1 MEWRYGD
8 RAGAPIRRPRRSAE
22 GRSHPFRAPR
32 LSYRDGLSGRG
43 AAAPRES
50 PSPLRPAPGPGGP
63 RRGTTFWG
71 YLRRVLSDDAAPAA
85 PGERPRR
92 PRRDFCPPHGED
104 SSEEEEEE
112 APPAPLDE
120 EEALMYAGQY
130 SPGGSSDEDEGA
142 GVGRWPRAASRRG
155 LYGGASPAAW
165 LDDESP
171 PEPSGARPETTP
183 GVAREHD
190 VDFDEGE
197 DDDEEEEDGEDDG
210 GRGGGDEGGSEVA
223 GRARPGRTWLDTY
236 IRQMEAAEEGSS
248 GMARVMARAARKLY
262 DEQFQPGGRGYP
274 QPAGPSRRLQR
285 LTRDGMWD
293 GDTVIVTGGFMRMD
307 PDPNSHYGSISRLLT
322 APVAMNPS
330 WAEAVENHRASFPI
344 EADYDGYALFKS
356 GLRPPSVLEGRI
368 DTLAFYG
375 VVPAVYAFIDIDPDD
390 AYDEQL
396 AWDRTSA
403 LHGHAQTSW
412 LLASSDYSQGGM
424 YVSPTQEPRGVW
436 RRALKQAMA
445 LQLRMCVGGLAEYLR
460 RHEEVRS
467 RVGVEFLL
475 DAAIRTARN
484 CHLARPARLFAWKR
498 RDAPPARRPAGPLV
512 AAARATALRP
522 LPAEVSAALA
532 QREFDVGARG
542 PLSAVFRAFYGPLVY
557 WAALRRALRDPATI
571 NCRYVGFHAQTAE
584 IYLLA
589 RAHTASPGYTAEE
602 LVVMEVTLTLGALM
616 LEVALHWLHVA
627 TAHLLAENDALK
639 AFRRVRASLPYARAP
654 LGSVGLL
661 NAEFKTLSRPDVMV
675 ARDETALGQALLLGY
690 FSARTALTACM
701 RDYAGESVDG
711 FKETR
716 VSVYLGVAL
725 TLQRWAGH
733 LNLLLNCLSGA
744 AIHGGR
750 RVAIHEQTLPRYS
763 LMADVMA
770 PLLRQHS
777 LADFWRGRD
786 DLLRGMDV
794 VPMPGPPT
802 QGKRV
807 VLELPLP
814 AEELHALTP
823 AAPVGDDDRIG
834 NLVDLAEQLQEYRE
848 TILGDGAPA
857 AARGLARV
865 RGGVPARRG
874 GRGSRVRPPPRI

>member
-1 MEWRYGD
+1 MESRYGE
-8 RAGAPIRRPRRSAE
+8 RGWAPIRRPRRSVE

-32 LSYRDGLSGRG
+32 LSYRDGLSGQS
-43 AAAPRES
+43 AVAPREPSS
-50 PSPLRPAPGPGGP
+50 PPGPPPGAGGRP
-63 RRGTTFWG
+63 GGGTFWG
-71 YLRRVLSDDAAPAA
+71 YLRQVLSDEATPAA
-85 PGERPRR
+85 PPTRPRG
-92 PRRDFCPPHGED
+92 PRLDFHPPPGED
-104 SSEEEEEE
+104 SSEEEEE
-112 APPAPLDE
+112 APAPVPLDE
-120 EEALMYAGQY
+120 EDELMYAEQY
-130 SPGGSSDEDEGA
+130 SPAGSSDEEGETRA
-142 GVGRWPRAASRRG
+142 EHWPRAPARRG
-155 LYGGASPAAW
+155 SYGGQLSAERM
-165 LDDESP
+165 DEDSP
-171 PEPSGARPETTP
+171 PGPSGGRVAMELSA
-183 GVAREHD
+183 AREHNAGLD
-190 VDFDEGE
+190 GDEDDSEEEE
-197 DDDEEEEDGEDDG
+197 DGDDEEEENGAGE
-210 GRGGGDEGGSEVA
+210 EGFGAAS
-223 GRARPGRTWLDTY
+223 GPRPSRPWLDTY
-236 IRQMEAAEEGSS
+236 IRQMEAAEEQSS
-248 GMARVMARAARKLY
+248 SMARVMARAARKLY
-262 DEQFQPGGRGYP
+262 DEQFQPGGSGYE
-274 QPAGPSRRLQR
+274 QRERPSRRVQR
-285 LTRDGMWD
+285 LTRDGMWE

-307 PDPNSHYGSISRLLT
+307 PDPNSHYGAISRLLT

-330 WAEAVENHRASFPI
+330 WEEAVENHRASFPI

-356 GLRPPSVLEGRI
+356 GLRPPSVLSGRM

-375 VVPAVYAFIDIDPDD
+375 VVPALYAFIDIDPDD

-396 AWDRTSA
+396 AWDRTPA
-403 LHGHAQTSW
+403 LHGHPQVSW
-412 LLASSDYSQGGM
+412 LVASGDYSQGGM
-424 YVSPTQEPRGVW
+424 YVTPTQEPRGVW

-460 RHEEVRS
+460 KHEEVQS
-467 RVGVEFLL
+467 RAGVEFLL

-484 CHLARPARLFAWKR
+484 CHVASRLLLFAWKR
-498 RDAPPARRPAGPLV
+498 RNAPPEHRPARSLV
-512 AAARATALRP
+512 AAARTTLLRP
-522 LPAEVSAALA
+522 LPAEVSELLA

-542 PLSAVFRAFYGPLVY
+542 PASAIFRAFYGPLVY
-557 WAALRRALRDPATI
+557 WAALRRAVRDPATI
-571 NCRYVGFHAQTAE
+571 NCRYVGFHVQTAE

-589 RAHTASPGYTAEE
+589 RAHTTSPGFTAEE
-602 LVVMEVTLTLGALM
+602 LVIMEVTLTLGALM

-627 TAHLLAENDALK
+627 TAHMLAENDLLK
-639 AFRRVRASLPYARAP
+639 AFRRVRASMPHARAP

-690 FSARTALTACM
+690 FSTRTALTACM

-716 VSVYLGVAL
+716 VSVYLGISL
-725 TLQRWAGH
+725 LLQRWAGH

-770 PLLRQHS
+770 PLLQQHS

-794 VPMPGPPT
+794 TPMPGPPV

-823 AAPVGDDDRIG
+823 AALVGDDDQIG
-834 NLVDLAEQLQEYRE
+834 NPVDLAEQLQDYRE
-848 TILGDGAPA
+848 TILGDDAPA
-857 AARGLARV
+857 PV
-865 RGGVPARRG
+865 RSLVRAHGGVPARRG
-874 GRGSRVRPPPRI
+874 GRGSRGCPPPRP